1 MNAELKRLEKTLS
14 EDKEHKYY
22 VYMLTLPDGSPIYIG
37 KGQGVRMFAH
47 EWAAMRQQDNMDE
60 MTVANRNEV
69 VLDKEIADKL
79 TAIRQTLKA
88 GESITKVIVKWGLTE
103 DEAFM
108 CESALINLYKYLLET
123 NQLKGGAEELKN
135 KANGHASKVEGEI
148 TEARTIANF
157 IENIAMPQLCFKEYA
172 HNVGL
177 DKYGKTIVFLKISG
191 SLAQYNPKK
200 DGISYDDF
208 VYDCVRACW
217 AINEHRYNRYRDCG
231 KESFCGLP
239 EYVIAIDQHVVV
251 GCYKVK
257 KWIRLSE
264 GVSDFPKYPIEAR
277 ENDRARFKDV
287 ANNKKFVKR
296 LYFVKYDDTEI
307 DNDEFFEKLREC
319 FKPKVKVLLTDEE
332 LRDPT
337 ELRYWP
343 FANK

>member
-1 MNAELKRLEKTLS
+1 MNTELHRLEKTLS

-47 EWAAMRQQDNMDE
+47 EWDAMKQQDNMNE
-60 MTVANRNEV
+60 MMVADKNEV
-69 VLDKEIADKL
+69 VLDEDIADKL

-108 CESALINLYKYLLET
+108 CESALINMYDYLLKT
-123 NQLKGGAEELKN
+123 NQLKVDSKALKN
-135 KANGHASKVEGEI
+135 KVNGHASKVEGGI
-148 TEARTIANF
+148 TQARTIADF
-157 IENIAMPQLCFKEYA
+157 IKNIAMPQLCFKEYA
-172 HNVGL
+172 HNAGL
-177 DKYGKTIVFLKISG
+177 DKYDKKIVFLKISG
-191 SLAQYNPKK
+191 SLAQYNPK

-217 AINEHRYNRYRDCG
+217 AINEYRYNQYRDCG
-231 KESFCGLP
+231 KESFCGMP
-239 EYVIAIDQHVVV
+239 EYVIAIDRQVVV

-257 KWIRLSE
+257 KWFRLSE
-264 GVSDFPKYPIEAR
+264 DISDFPKYPIRAR
-277 ENDRARFKDV
+277 ENDIARVKA
-287 ANNKKFVKR
+287 ANNNKFIKR
-296 LYFVKYDDTEI
+296 LYFVKYEDVEI

-319 FKPKVKVLLTDEE
+319 FKPKAKILLTDEE
-332 LRDPT
+332 LICQK
-337 ELRYWP
+337 EFRYWP